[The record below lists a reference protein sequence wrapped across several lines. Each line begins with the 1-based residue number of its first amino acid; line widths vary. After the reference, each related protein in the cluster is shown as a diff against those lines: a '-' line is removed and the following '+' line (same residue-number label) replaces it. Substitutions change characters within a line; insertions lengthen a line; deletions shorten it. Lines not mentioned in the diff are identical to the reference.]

1 MSELIPKLTIKTSK
15 MNKFLIYTSNLPM
28 MPRNMEEVISFAK
41 ETPKFFIAGVE
52 LNPHLANVKAG
63 DRILTKKGNTIYVIK
78 ALQESL
84 DNLSEE
90 DREYLDDL
98 TRGYG
103 LKKVNITSVQQITR
117 FEDWCKSARPLIKA
131 STNNKT
137 NKMEKSKNSVK
148 GMLGKLE
155 EMFMPTRVDDV
166 RLVMT
171 TGEICVKTSNGYVA
185 IDAQNRLNSY
195 PEALTVDFPV
205 YVISK
210 PKDQLVPN
218 DIIATDRGYAKVTKV
233 EGDKINAIS
242 YTGACRKIR
251 TINDVLFN
259 QSMVKVVVSLSG
271 NMNGQIN
278 PLMLA
283 LLNKEEGK
291 SFDSLPILMMSQQG
305 GTVGMNP
312 MMAMMLA
319 KGEGEDSFKD
329 ILMMSALSGN
339 NLLGN
344 MFGAFGNTPA
354 PGTPVANQPQ
364 ETTPED
370 DAE

>member
-1 MSELIPKLTIKTSK
+1 

-41 ETPKFFIAGVE
+41 DTPKFYIANVE
-52 LNPHLANVKAG
+52 LNPYLANVKAG
-63 DRILTKKGNTIYVIK
+63 DKILTKKGNNIYVIK

-84 DNLSEE
+84 ENLSEE
-90 DREYLDDL
+90 DREYLDGL
-98 TRGYG
+98 TREYG
-103 LKKVNITSVQQITR
+103 LKKVNITSVNQITR
-117 FEDWCKSARPLIKA
+117 FEDWCKSAKPLIKA
-131 STNNKT
+131 STNNKS

-148 GMLGKLE
+148 GMLGRLE
-155 EMFMPTRVDDV
+155 EMFMPTRVNDV

-171 TGEICVKTSNGYVA
+171 TGEICVETANGYVA
-185 IDAQNRLNSY
+185 IDSNNRLNSY
-195 PEALTVDFPV
+195 PKELTVDFPV
-205 YVISK
+205 YVINK
-210 PKDQLVPN
+210 PKDQVAPN
-218 DIIATDRGYAKVTKV
+218 DVIATDRGYAKVTKV

-291 SFDSLPILMMSQQG
+291 SFDSLLPILMMSQQG
-305 GTVGMNP
+305 GAVGMNP

-319 KGEGEDSFKD
+319 KGGEGDDSLKD
-329 ILMMSALSGN
+329 LLMMSAFSGN

-344 MFGAFGNTPA
+344 MFGGAFGTPA
-354 PGTPVANQPQ
+354 PGNPVATAQG
-364 ETTPED
+364 TTVEE